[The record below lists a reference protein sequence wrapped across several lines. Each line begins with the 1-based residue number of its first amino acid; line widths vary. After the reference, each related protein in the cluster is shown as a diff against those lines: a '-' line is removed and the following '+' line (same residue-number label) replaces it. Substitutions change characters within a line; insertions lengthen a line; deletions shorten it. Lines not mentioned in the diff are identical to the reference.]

1 MATQWALWWVEE
13 GSRCVVISIGD
24 SSSALSLRQL
34 RRFWVMGSRSLCL
47 LRKPPEA
54 PKTSGLSLLAPIYT
68 CLTGRNQA
76 PVWRESSL
84 GTLPLECVHRPHI
97 LLEISSSFSWLICP
111 SMFVH
116 SFNKYIFCAYCAR
129 GRGQNSEQDIAPAL
143 RKLTVFWGE
152 DSNKWIQRDLEGGKQ
167 GKMIQSSWR
176 GSAELEW
183 VVREGLSK
191 QKLSSWERS
200 MELSQGMRNV
210 PGF

>member
-1 MATQWALWWVEE
+1 MICLETRTDQRQNQGTTVVQPHRHPRPRLLAL
-13 GSRCVVISIGD
+13 
-24 SSSALSLRQL
+24 L
-34 RRFWVMGSRSLCL
+34 RRHAGRRRHPCLDSGTVLCCYGNSVGSLVGGGRQPLCGNQHWRQQLCPFPEASRSLCL
-47 LRKPPEA
+47 LRKPLEA

-84 GTLPLECVHRPHI
+84 GTPPLECDHRPHI

-143 RKLTVFWGE
+143 RELTVFWGE
-152 DSNKWIQRDLEGGKQ
+152 DSNK
-167 GKMIQSSWR
+167 
-176 GSAELEW
+176 
-183 VVREGLSK
+183 
-191 QKLSSWERS
+191 
-200 MELSQGMRNV
+200 
-210 PGF
+210 